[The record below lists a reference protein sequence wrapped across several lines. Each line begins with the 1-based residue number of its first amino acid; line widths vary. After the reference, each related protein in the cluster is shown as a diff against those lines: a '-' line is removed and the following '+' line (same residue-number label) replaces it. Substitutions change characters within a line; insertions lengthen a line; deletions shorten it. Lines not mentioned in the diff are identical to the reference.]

1 MLVIRYLENVSS
13 PIINIIDEEVKIE
26 NVSSPIINIIDEE
39 VKIDGQYDQCDQ

>member
-1 MLVIRYLENVSS
+1 LENVSS